1 MAKPGGKS
9 RFIQPDEMLVDG
21 HGRMLNY
28 LRVSLTDRCNFRCIY
43 CMPPSGVDKIPH
55 DDILSLEEIA
65 RVARVAVAMGVDKI
79 RLTGGEPLL
88 RRNLPVLLDKLS
100 SIQPRPDIR
109 LTTNGFFLSAALPW
123 LLAGG
128 VSAVNVSLD
137 TLRPDRFAAISG
149 LPPQAGPR
157 ALDAVLG
164 GIRAAVAQ
172 GGLRVKVNT
181 VPLAGLN
188 DDEVADFA
196 RLAAQLGVAVRF
208 IEYMP
213 VGRLTRYRPERFI
226 SSDEVLGR
234 LAALGSL
241 AAIDHD
247 PADGPAQRFALPG
260 GRGEVGVISA
270 ISSHFCATC
279 NRLRLTADGRLAPC
293 LFSDETI
300 ALRPTLR
307 AGVDDRQISALLA
320 LAARRKPS
328 RHQHQP
334 ADVAATG
341 CQMSNLGG

>member
-1 MAKPGGKS
+1 MAKPGEKS
-9 RFIQPDEMLVDG
+9 RCIQPDEMLVDG

-43 CMPPSGVDKIPH
+43 CMPPGGVAKISH

-88 RRNLPVLLDKLS
+88 RRNLPVLLARLAD
-100 SIQPRPDIR
+100 IRPQPDIR
-109 LTTNGFFLSAALPW
+109 LTTNGLLLSAALPW
-123 LLAGG
+123 LAAGG
-128 VSAVNVSLD
+128 VSSINVSLD
-137 TLRPDRFAAISG
+137 TLRPERFALISG
-149 LPPQAGPR
+149 LPPQEGPR
-157 ALDAVLG
+157 ALAAIMDGVHAALAHG
-164 GIRAAVAQ
+164 GF
-172 GGLRVKVNT
+172 RVKINT

-188 DDEVADFA
+188 DDEVGDFA
-196 RLAAQLGVAVRF
+196 RLAARLGVAVRF

-226 SSDEVLGR
+226 GSDEVLGR
-234 LAALGSL
+234 LAALGPL

-247 PADGPAQRFALPG
+247 PADGPAQRFALAG

-293 LFSDETI
+293 LFGDETI

-307 AGVDDRQISALLA
+307 AGADDRQISALLA

-328 RHQHQP
+328 RHRHQP
-334 ADVAATG
+334 ADVVATG
-341 CQMSNLGG
+341 CQMSSLGG